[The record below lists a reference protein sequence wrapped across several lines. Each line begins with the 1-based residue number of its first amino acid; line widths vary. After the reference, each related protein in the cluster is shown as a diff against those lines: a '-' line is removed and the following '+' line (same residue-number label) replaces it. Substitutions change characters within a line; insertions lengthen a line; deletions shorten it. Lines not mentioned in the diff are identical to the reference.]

1 MATFN
6 LRGRLT
12 AKTPIQGKN
21 GNFLDLEIHEQRFDP
36 NTGEL
41 WSDYKFSTLLFK
53 EEIRSKVHD
62 IPIGTVVNVTGVV
75 ASKTVTPPNG
85 TTFNSAWL
93 KANNV
98 EVAE

>member
-6 LRGRLT
+6 LRGVLT
-12 AKTPIQGKN
+12 AKNPIQGKN
-21 GNFLDLEIHEQRFDP
+21 GEFVDLEIHEQRFDP

-53 EEIRSKVHD
+53 EEIREKVAQ
-62 IPIGTVVNVTGVV
+62 IPLGTNVVVTGVV

-85 TTFNSAWL
+85 NTFNSAWL

-98 EVAE
+98 EVA

>member
-12 AKTPIQGKN
+12 AKTPIQGNN
-21 GNFLDLEIHEQRFDP
+21 GEFLDLEIHEQRFDP

-53 EEIRSKVHD
+53 EEVRNKVNQ
-62 IPIGTVVNVTGVV
+62 IPIGTNVNVTGVV
-75 ASKTVTPPNG
+75 ASKTVTPSNG
-85 TTFNSAWL
+85 STFNSAWL
-93 KANNV
+93 KASNV
-98 EVAE
+98 EVA